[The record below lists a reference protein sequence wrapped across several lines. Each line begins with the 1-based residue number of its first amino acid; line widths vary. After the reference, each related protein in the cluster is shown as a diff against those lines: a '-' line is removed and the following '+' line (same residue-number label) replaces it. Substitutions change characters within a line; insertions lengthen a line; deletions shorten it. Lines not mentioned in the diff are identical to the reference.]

1 MASTYSANLKIE
13 LLGTGD
19 QVGTWGDITNTNLG
33 TALEQAIVGRGTALF
48 PADANLTITLTNS
61 NEAQAARCYAL
72 HVTSSVSLTATRN
85 LVVPTIN
92 KPYLVLNATTGG
104 QSVVV
109 KTSAGTG
116 VTIPNGK
123 ECLVYVDGTN
133 VVAAFD
139 YAPALELGA
148 PLAISSGGTG
158 ANTLAGAK
166 AALGITGAAL
176 GSITWTARSDTEMLA
191 DGYLRCDGSAYL
203 QSAYPGLFSAIGLLK
218 NYRRIP
224 FTQWVSP
231 FGATPLSALGYGNGQ
246 FVAGS
251 ATGQLATSPDGVT
264 WTERSSPL
272 GANSVLGV
280 IYANGLYVVFAAG
293 GLIAT
298 SPDGITWTTR
308 ATNFGTSGVAGGAYG
323 NGTFVIVGEGG
334 KISTSPD
341 GVNWTLR
348 TNGFGTNTIYDV
360 AFGNGVFIAV
370 GQTGVYGYS
379 SDGVTWTMSPT
390 TYGVSTGAFYG
401 IGFGNGTFVAL
412 YADADKTFALRT
424 KDGVSALQ
432 QPVPFTKGVSALR
445 VRFARGLFF
454 AVSLGGLLVSAD
466 GISWDQQPIVGSFGL
481 TNVPAVAYGAG
492 TLVAAGNGYP
502 LSSAGIAIFTDTYTY
517 NAATQFIVP
526 DIPAA
531 PTGELAWIK
540 AT

>member
-1 MASTYSANLKIE
+1 MASTYSVNLKIE

-104 QSVVV
+104 QSIVV

-158 ANTLAGAK
+158 ANTLVGAK

-176 GSITWTARSDTEMLA
+176 GSIAWTARSDTEMLA

-203 QSAYPGLFSAIGLLK
+203 QSAYPELFAAIGLLK

-224 FTQWVSP
+224 FIQRTAPFGTEVITAVGYGNGLFVVGSTAGKLATSPDGVAWTTRVSP
-231 FGATPLSALGYGNGQ
+231 FGTAPVYGIIHANGLYIA
-246 FVAGS
+246 FAGS
-251 ATGQLATSPDGVT
+251 GLIATSPDGVT
-264 WTERSSPL
+264 WTARVSGF
-272 GANSVLGV
+272 GASAVS
-280 IYANGLYVVFAAG
+280 G
-293 GLIAT
+293 GT
-298 SPDGITWTTR
+298 
-308 ATNFGTSGVAGGAYG
+308 YG
-323 NGTFVIVGEGG
+323 NGVFVIVGEGG
-334 KISTSPD
+334 KISTSSD

-348 TNGFGTNTIYDV
+348 TNGFGTNTISDV
-360 AFGNGVFIAV
+360 SFGAGVFIAV

-379 SDGVTWTMSPT
+379 SDGVTWAMSQP
-390 TYGVSTGAFYG
+390 YGVAGGDLKGVSY
-401 IGFGNGTFVAL
+401 GNGTFVAI
-412 YADADKTFALRT
+412 YADVDKTFALRT
-424 KDGVSALQ
+424 KDGLGALQ
-432 QPVPFTKGVSALR
+432 QTVPFRGTAGAYR
-445 VRFARGLFF
+445 VRFARGMFF
-454 AVSLGGLLVSAD
+454 VTGIGGLLTSTD
-466 GISWDQQPIVGSFGL
+466 GVVWDLQPIVGSFGL
-481 TNVPAVAYGAG
+481 TNTPAVAYGAG
-492 TLVAAGNGYP
+492 TVVVAGNPTLGQG
-502 LSSAGIAIFTDTYTY
+502 AAIFTDTYTY
-517 NAATQFIVP
+517 NSATHFITP
-526 DIPAA
+526 DIPAS
-531 PTGELAWIK
+531 PTGEMAWIK